1 MRKLF
6 FSTVK
11 NISLDRHKY
20 TKSYSSSKKQ
30 AQGYS
35 TYAVLSIILVALLCV
50 RAIITSDIISDM
62 RDYKVNNLKEGPFR
76 INPYGALNMMHG
88 YVYNKMSLMHN
99 KRFFS
104 PEISIN
110 YRMSFI
116 LENDKQKIKN
126 ITQEYG
132 KDTVHETYSMSKYSK
147 EYHSTL
153 IKLFPSCDGYLTIET
168 SKEDSFFMFINSAV
182 AKTHAHKILAS
193 LLLLS
198 EGINVPI
205 KLEKT
210 EDRMVL
216 TLQKVNERMVHF
228 NIAMHD
234 PDPLLKDADVG
245 HYKGYWEAM
254 EVIEF
259 FIKSKNNPVHK
270 KEGCTLPKTYKEFKT
285 GKFLDSP
292 EFLIQSYI
300 SECIKTREEL
310 CLFAQTVHDLL
321 WEHIET
327 SSVLKHLLNEK
338 HISAVNLFYSYFTNS
353 EDTKCDRTLL
363 FTLLSADNLNNREIT
378 FSLNLESSSHTIE
391 KPKFHMR
398 EIKSIRIAS
407 ANILD
412 LYVLD
417 GTFINSEFSGIKST
431 PKFINCVETS
441 LLFMFCAFTYNYN
454 TQMYMPENIP
464 HASENLKKFFSKH
477 RRVFERVT
485 RSMHDEWNKVVADL
499 DNEDIYYRRTNLNH
513 VDNGLLNI
521 LCVISEIAGIY
532 SEEKEKI
539 DEIRELILNEG
550 AMLSHDILG
559 LVRTCI
565 ANMMDKILPNREP
578 CDVDV
583 TYLQKLEVSGRIE
596 LVGRI
601 KIRCYLSP
609 NESVDIYLNSKQN
622 DTNVELVPLRNIEI
636 YHNNHIQY
644 CLIMKHQIKR
654 PQSFIAFLLESY
666 MDYTETT
673 HLLEAAHMK
682 MHDIASR
689 VLKEEKG
696 RILSMNR
703 FFLSRKIFGDDYKAH
718 IIYYFFIK
726 AIEMDLP
733 KDSCIVRFVSN
744 VLGTGSFKT
753 SLLKKDIFKLLFS
766 FKHNIDYFP
775 NVFIDF
781 NNVNFDAFFHSSIIQ
796 VLEYLAHINAPG
808 IIYNVLCKQLEMG
821 NSNEIEAII
830 YLFWIANMESARYI
844 LWCLTKN
851 GSDVSYID
859 SLVKHIKSLSKSN
872 SQNVLDA
879 AINTLLISI
888 ITITCTDSIGF
899 NYVIKMCCELLILY
913 TDRHFP
919 IRINL
924 KYALVRHSMNTLIG
938 MKNDLKNNRR
948 HIRKLKKN
956 MSAVIERYKSALS
969 EYEIEEAS
977 QASLFNAY
985 YLGRNG

>member
-1 MRKLF
+1 MCKLF

-11 NISLDRHKY
+11 NISLDRYKY
-20 TKSYSSSKKQ
+20 TKSYSSSTKQ
-30 AQGYS
+30 AQGAS
-35 TYAVLSIILVALLCV
+35 TYAVLSIMLFTLLCV
-50 RAIITSDIISDM
+50 RAIITPDIISDM

-88 YVYNKMSLMHN
+88 YVYTKMGLMHN

-116 LENDKQKIKN
+116 LEDDKQKIKN
-126 ITQEYG
+126 IIQEYG
-132 KDTVHETYSMSKYSK
+132 KDTVHETYSMSEYSK
-147 EYHSTL
+147 EYHSAL

-168 SKEDSFFMFINSAV
+168 SKEDSFFMFINSA
-182 AKTHAHKILAS
+182 AARPHAHKILAS

-198 EGINVPI
+198 EGIDVPI

-210 EDRMVL
+210 KDRIVL
-216 TLQKVNERMVHF
+216 SLQKANQNMVHF
-228 NIAMHD
+228 NIAMHG
-234 PDPLLKDADVG
+234 PDPSLKYADVG
-245 HYKGYWEAM
+245 HHKGYWEAM

-270 KEGCTLPKTYKEFKT
+270 KKGYTLPKTYKEFKT
-285 GKFLDSP
+285 GKFLDST

-300 SECIKTREEL
+300 YECITTREEL

-327 SSVLKHLLNEK
+327 SSVPKRLLNKK
-338 HISAVNLFYSYFTNS
+338 HISAVNLFYSYFTDS

-378 FSLNLESSSHTIE
+378 FSLELESSSHTIE

-398 EIKSIRIAS
+398 EIKSIKVIS
-407 ANILD
+407 ANLRD
-412 LYVLD
+412 LYISD
-417 GTFINSEFSGIKST
+417 RTFVTIDFSGIQST
-431 PKFINCVETS
+431 AKFINCVETS

-464 HASENLKKFFSKH
+464 HVSENLKKFFSKY
-477 RRVFERVT
+477 RRVFQRVT

-559 LVRTCI
+559 LVSTCI
-565 ANMMDKILPNREP
+565 ASMMNKIFHNRRP
-578 CDVDV
+578 CEVDV
-583 TYLQKLEVSGRIE
+583 IYLKKLKVSDRIE
-596 LVGRI
+596 LIGEIR
-601 KIRCYLSP
+601 IRCCLSP
-609 NESVDIYLNSKQN
+609 DESVDIYLNSKQN
-622 DTNVELVPLRNIEI
+622 DTNVKLVPLRNSEI

-666 MDYTETT
+666 LDYTETI
-673 HLLEAAHMK
+673 HLLETSGMEVY
-682 MHDIASR
+682 DIASKA
-689 VLKEEKG
+689 LKEEKG
-696 RILSMNR
+696 EVLSMNR
-703 FFLSRKIFGDDYKAH
+703 FFLSRKIFGDVYKSH

-753 SLLKKDIFKLLFS
+753 SLLKKDIFRLLFS
-766 FKHNIDYFP
+766 FKNNIDYFP

-781 NNVNFDAFFHSSIIQ
+781 NNVSFDAFFHPSILQI
-796 VLEYLAHINAPG
+796 LKHLAHIDAPE
-808 IIYNVLCKQLEMG
+808 IIYNVLCRHLEMC
-821 NSNEIEAII
+821 NSNEIESIS
-830 YLFWIANMESARYI
+830 YLFWIADMESAKYI
-844 LWCLTKN
+844 LWHLTKK
-851 GSDVSYID
+851 GSDASYID
-859 SLVKHIKSLSKSN
+859 SLVKNIKSLSKSN
-872 SQNVLDA
+872 SQNVLDT

-888 ITITCTDSIGF
+888 ITITCTD
-899 NYVIKMCCELLILY
+899 VIEFDYIIKKCCDLLILY
-913 TDRHFP
+913 TDRYFP
-919 IRINL
+919 IRI
-924 KYALVRHSMNTLIG
+924 KPEYALIRHSMNTLIEI
-938 MKNDLKNNRR
+938 KSDLKDNRR
-948 HIRKLKKN
+948 HIKKLKKN
-956 MSAVIERYKSALS
+956 MSAVIERYKSTLS
-969 EYEIEEAS
+969 EYTIEEAS
-977 QASLFNAY
+977 RNSLFNAY
-985 YLGRNG
+985 YLPGSV